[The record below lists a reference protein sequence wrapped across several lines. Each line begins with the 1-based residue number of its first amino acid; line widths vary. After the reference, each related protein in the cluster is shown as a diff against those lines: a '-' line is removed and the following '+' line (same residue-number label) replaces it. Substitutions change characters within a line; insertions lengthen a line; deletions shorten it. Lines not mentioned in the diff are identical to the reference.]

1 MKKLRYYLMVCTL
14 SGLTLS
20 AQTFNKSPESAEDST
35 QVVRVIEALSK
46 AMVNRDS
53 NSLENLTLDG
63 MTYGHSSGKIETKD
77 EFIDEVVNGLFDFI
91 SIEPSEQTIYV
102 LDDTAVVRHI
112 FNAQATNDGTP
123 VTIRIGNMMVLKK
136 QHDQWKI
143 LARQAYKL

>member
-1 MKKLRYYLMVCTL
+1 MKKLRYYFLVCTL

-20 AQTFNKSPESAEDST
+20 AQTLSKSQESVDENT
-35 QVVRVIEALSK
+35 QVARVIDALSS
-46 AMVNRDS
+46 AMVNRDR

-63 MTYGHSSGKIETKD
+63 MTYGHSGGKIETKD

-91 SIEPSEQTIYV
+91 TIEPSEQTIYV

-112 FNAQATNDGTP
+112 FNSQATNDGKP

-136 QHDQWKI
+136 QNDQWKI